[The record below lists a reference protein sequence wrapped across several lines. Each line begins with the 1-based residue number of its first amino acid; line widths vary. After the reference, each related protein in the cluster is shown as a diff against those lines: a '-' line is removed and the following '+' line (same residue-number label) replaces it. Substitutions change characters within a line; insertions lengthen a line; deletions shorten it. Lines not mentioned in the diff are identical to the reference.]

1 MKNTLY
7 TRILVFNYSIIRT
20 FSLTKWTNQ
29 DLKFPWGSHTRS
41 SRSLQKS
48 GLTLDLSH
56 CNHLNCLCPCV
67 LWHVPMT
74 PLLVSL
80 CMDPRDCLC
89 GASSCQALWQTQ
101 GRRQGRQCCQPHQA
115 PHWVR
120 VPLSCTCRLRS
131 RPHTESAPPPPPAV
145 PVGWG
150 AGVLVLLELHT
161 HHVEELI
168 WIRTQVMHQVHEV
181 LHSLLHNDC
190 ALEMNKKEQTRKLV
204 RFLFR
209 TMYRTS
215 KNTVRMWVLKAL
227 EFPVGCGT

>member
-56 CNHLNCLCPCV
+56 CNRLNCLCPCV

-131 RPHTESAPPPPPAV
+131 RPHTESATPPPSYTCRLRSRCPCTPGASHT
-145 PVGWG
+145 PCWG
-150 AGVLVLLELHT
+150 TDLNT
-161 HHVEELI
+161 HSSHASGSWGLAQSSPQ
-168 WIRTQVMHQVHEV
+168 W
-181 LHSLLHNDC
+181 LCSGN
-190 ALEMNKKEQTRKLV
+190 EQKRADTETCEISV
-204 RFLFR
+204 
-209 TMYRTS
+209 
-215 KNTVRMWVLKAL
+215 
-227 EFPVGCGT
+227 